1 MKKIGDRYTNNIFE
15 SIKYIDEYG
24 NEYWYARKLSK
35 VLEYKDQRNF
45 LKVLNKV
52 KEVCKNSGFNI
63 VEQLV
68 EVNMLSKRNNNAVV
82 NLFRINQTKQKLLKD
97 NVQGEKE
104 ATDIHYEVG
113 KKVRK
118 AIADI
123 GGMMPE
129 KMPTPKKV

>member
-82 NLFRINQTKQKLLKD
+82 NLFRINQTKQKLLKEL
-97 NVQGEKE
+97 EK
-104 ATDIHYEVG
+104 
-113 KKVRK
+113 
-118 AIADI
+118 
-123 GGMMPE
+123 
-129 KMPTPKKV
+129 